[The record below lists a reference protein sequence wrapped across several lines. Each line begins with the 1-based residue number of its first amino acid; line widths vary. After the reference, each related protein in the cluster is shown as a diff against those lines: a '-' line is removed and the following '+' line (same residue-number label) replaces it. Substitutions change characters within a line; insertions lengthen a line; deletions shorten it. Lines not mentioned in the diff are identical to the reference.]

1 MNRAA
6 KILASVIALSSLTAA
21 LLSAPVTARAITLDS
36 FDTAPDLA
44 STTTAG
50 STVSR
55 ADASSVAIGGDR
67 QITVANIS
75 GDNSQTRIRTMPDV
89 LQFSLDENEG
99 SAIIDWDGD
108 GDPSKLTPNGLG
120 SVDLTQD
127 GGTSLILRLRRFDL
141 AFGEP
146 INLGVTLYSAQ
157 NPNAQRFSEVTIKI
171 NQAWNS
177 ASPFLIKVPL
187 ALFTTQG
194 SSSVAA
200 PSVGGAPQ
208 VFETFTRFGTLGSAL
223 PTGVGA
229 IRLTIQGDSSDLS
242 LGPITTDGRC
252 TSIPDATGSVL
263 GSCGVCREITD
274 GENRDKCG
282 VCLKGPPGWDY
293 SKQRNEDSCGLCPS
307 DVGYLFP
314 DGLRDPCGICGGNGD
329 SCRDCNGV
337 PNGGAGLD
345 ICGVCGGNGT
355 SCLDCKGVPNGTSK
369 KDACGVCNGDNSSCA
384 DCQGVPNGGQVRD
397 ICGVCGGKATDAAS
411 CQVAGVQC
419 AIVPAP
425 KEIQQYEKTLVQ
437 KARTLRQRYTDE
449 KRRGKKANCSFP
461 TNVRDR
467 IMNNAFTS
475 ISTRSKQIFT
485 SGVEVCGTS
494 CVTTSY
500 ATQVEALL
508 PNFKSMQQQSVAIA
522 RDVKKCYAQKGIGRA
537 GPGSRGVADTVSTV
551 NSGLTKLI
559 EACRSTKVCPPGA

>member
-1 MNRAA
+1 MNRAT

-89 LQFSLDENEG
+89 LQFSLESNRG
-99 SAIIDWDGD
+99 SATVDWDGD
-108 GDPSKLTPNGLG
+108 GDPIKLTPGGLG

-127 GGTSLILRLRRFDL
+127 GGTAFIILLRQFDL

-146 INLGVTLYSAQ
+146 IELFLTIYDPKSPKAL
-157 NPNAQRFSEVTIKI
+157 RFSEVKISI
-171 NQAWNS
+171 NQAWKGPT
-177 ASPFLIKVPL
+177 PFAIRIPFS
-187 ALFTTQG
+187 LFEKAG
-194 SSSVAA
+194 SSSVTA
-200 PSVGGAPQ
+200 PSDNGTPKVFPTETKTGSEGACL
-208 VFETFTRFGTLGSAL
+208 TSS
-223 PTGVGA
+223 VGA
-229 IRLTIQGDSSDLS
+229 VRLTIIGDSSDLS

-337 PNGGAGLD
+337 PNGGAGFD

-397 ICGVCGGKATDAAS
+397 ICGVCGGKATDSAS
-411 CQVAGVQC
+411 CQVAGVQ
-419 AIVPAP
+419 
-425 KEIQQYEKTLVQ
+425 
-437 KARTLRQRYTDE
+437 
-449 KRRGKKANCSFP
+449 
-461 TNVRDR
+461 
-467 IMNNAFTS
+467 
-475 ISTRSKQIFT
+475 
-485 SGVEVCGTS
+485 
-494 CVTTSY
+494 
-500 ATQVEALL
+500 
-508 PNFKSMQQQSVAIA
+508 
-522 RDVKKCYAQKGIGRA
+522 
-537 GPGSRGVADTVSTV
+537 
-551 NSGLTKLI
+551 
-559 EACRSTKVCPPGA
+559 